1 MSADNRLKCGVAG
14 VGYLGQ
20 HHARIYNELPQCEL
34 VGVHDTDQDRAR
46 EIADQHGC
54 RVFGSL
60 EELTHSCDAASVA
73 VPTDHH
79 RDVAVPLLEAGCH
92 LLVEK
97 PICNG
102 LDEAAEILDAANRGE
117 CIVQVGHIEH
127 YNPVMAFL
135 EERVT
140 APRYITADRLAP
152 FNPRGT
158 EVGVVLD
165 LMIHDIGVILQLVR
179 SPMIDIRSIG
189 VSVLSGLEDIANAR
203 LEFESGC
210 VANLN
215 VSRVSEKKVREIR
228 VFQSNNYL
236 SLDFMNQKGH
246 LLLRDGSALQ
256 REEIPIEKGEPLKL
270 ELLHFADC
278 VLNREAPKVGGAFG
292 MRALEIAIQITEQ
305 IREAERKAS
314 QT

>member
-1 MSADNRLKCGVAG
+1 V
-14 VGYLGQ
+14 V
-20 HHARIYNELPQCEL
+20 
-34 VGVHDTDQDRAR
+34 
-46 EIADQHGC
+46 
-54 RVFGSL
+54 
-60 EELTHSCDAASVA
+60 
-73 VPTDHH
+73 VPTNHH

-102 LDEAAEILDAANRGE
+102 LDEAAEILDAANRGD

-246 LLLRDGSALQ
+246 LLLRDDLALH

-305 IREAERKAS
+305 IRAAEHKAS
-314 QT
+314 QS

>member
-1 MSADNRLKCGVAG
+1 MSTDNRLKCGVAG

-34 VGVHDTDQDRAR
+34 VGIHDTDEDRAR
-46 EIADQHGC
+46 EIADQQGC
-54 RVFGSL
+54 LVFGSL
-60 EELTHSCDAASVA
+60 EELANSCDAASVV

-102 LDEAAEILDAANRGE
+102 LEEAAEILDAANRGD

-246 LLLRDGSALQ
+246 LLLRDDLALH

-305 IREAERKAS
+305 IRAAEHKAS
-314 QT
+314 QS